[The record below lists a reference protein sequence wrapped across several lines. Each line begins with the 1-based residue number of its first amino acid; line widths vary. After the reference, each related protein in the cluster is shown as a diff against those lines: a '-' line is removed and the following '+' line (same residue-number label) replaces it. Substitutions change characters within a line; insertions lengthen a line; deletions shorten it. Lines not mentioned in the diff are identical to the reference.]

1 MREMILNHA
10 SLVPCGRDEAVAWLA
25 DTASGMAALVE
36 HRAAAPSLRMCRP
49 AHEVRC
55 SPDRSLFDA
64 YQDLRRRGALE
75 EYRFLM
81 RLSTKSPLLRDV
93 GADSADRFLRC
104 EEKTLPEED
113 GAPLLLCAVTDAIA
127 VSLPSEPAWDRDQV
141 TVDFLE
147 LLPDGSLVE
156 EEEPV
161 DNLARPSHGAAIV
174 QRHRERLPPPRDAA
188 AFWRQ
193 REQMFP
199 HLTFGPDVE
208 HQCGALNAG
217 MLSTVVNRLRDLDRA
232 AGAWRDGAAPSWTC
246 KVTPESDRVMSQPRL
261 REARRFR
268 SVRGTRV
275 IFEWHARFGSGG
287 RIHLRFDAR
296 VREIEIGYV
305 GGHLPL

>member
-1 MREMILNHA
+1 MILNHA

-36 HRAAAPSLRMCRP
+36 HGVAAASLRMDRSV
-49 AHEVRC
+49 HEVRC
-55 SPDRSLFDA
+55 SRDRSLFEA
-64 YQDLRRRGALE
+64 YQELRQRGALE

-93 GADSADRFLRC
+93 GGDSADRFLRC
-104 EEKTLPEED
+104 EEKTLPQED

-127 VSLPSEPAWDRDQV
+127 ISLPSEPVWDRDRV

-147 LLPDGSLVE
+147 LLPDGSLAE
-156 EEEPV
+156 GGEAV
-161 DNLARPSHGAAIV
+161 DNVARSSHGTAIV
-174 QRHRERLPPPRDAA
+174 QRHRERLPPPRDAT

-208 HQCGALNAG
+208 QQCGALNAG
-217 MLSTVVNRLRDLDRA
+217 LLSTVINRLMDLDRA
-232 AGAWRDGAAPSWTC
+232 AAAWRDGATPSWTC
-246 KVTPESDRVMSQPRL
+246 KVTPESDRVMSQPKL

-268 SVRGTRV
+268 SVSGRRL

-287 RIHLRFDAR
+287 RIHLRFDAG
-296 VREIEIGYV
+296 VREVEIGYV

>member
-1 MREMILNHA
+1 MILNHA

-36 HRAAAPSLRMCRP
+36 HGAAVASLRMCRS

-55 SPDRSLFDA
+55 SPDGSLFDA
-64 YQDLRRRGALE
+64 YQDLRQRGALE

-104 EEKTLPEED
+104 EEKTLPQED

-127 VSLPSEPAWDRDQV
+127 VSLPSEPVWDRDRV

-156 EEEPV
+156 EGETV
-161 DNLARPSHGAAIV
+161 DNLARSPHGAAIV
-174 QRHRERLPPPRDAA
+174 QRYRKRLPPPRDAA

-217 MLSTVVNRLRDLDRA
+217 MLSTVVNRLMDLDRA

-246 KVTPESDRVMSQPRL
+246 KVTPESDRVMSQPKL

-268 SVRGTRV
+268 SVKGTRV

>member
-1 MREMILNHA
+1 MILNHA

-25 DTASGMAALVE
+25 DTACGMAMLVE
-36 HRAAAPSLRMCRP
+36 HGAAAASLRMCR
-49 AHEVRC
+49 AVHEIRC

-93 GADSADRFLRC
+93 GAHSADRFLRC

-127 VSLPSEPAWDRDQV
+127 VSLPSEPAWD
-141 TVDFLE
+141 
-147 LLPDGSLVE
+147 
-156 EEEPV
+156 
-161 DNLARPSHGAAIV
+161 
-174 QRHRERLPPPRDAA
+174 
-188 AFWRQ
+188 
-193 REQMFP
+193 
-199 HLTFGPDVE
+199 
-208 HQCGALNAG
+208 AG
-217 MLSTVVNRLRDLDRA
+217 MLSTVVNRLMDLDRA

-268 SVRGTRV
+268 SAKGTRV
-275 IFEWHARFGSGG
+275 IFAWHARFGSGG

-305 GGHLPL
+305 GSHLPL